1 MKQDIFK
8 AFERILKDIIPSDV
22 LYVLKQKY
30 ETDQTYE
37 FILVIQEKDQELF
50 KNKKNEGFLEAIT
63 NICNSEISIFSK
75 KIIIDLE
82 VLELHV

>member
-1 MKQDIFK
+1 MQDVFK
-8 AFERILKDIIPSDV
+8 TFEGILKDIIPKDI

-30 ETDQTYE
+30 ETNKTYE
-37 FILVIQEKDQELF
+37 FILVIEEKNKDFF
-50 KNKKNEGFLEAIT
+50 KNKKNEGFIETIT
-63 NICNSEISIFSK
+63 NLCNSEVSIFSK